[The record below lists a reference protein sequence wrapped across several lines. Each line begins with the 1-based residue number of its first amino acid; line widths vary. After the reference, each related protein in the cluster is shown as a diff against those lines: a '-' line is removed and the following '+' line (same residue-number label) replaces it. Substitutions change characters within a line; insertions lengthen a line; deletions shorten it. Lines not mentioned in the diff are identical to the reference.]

1 MKNLGYG
8 SGYRYAHDD
17 YAAMDAEGDRP
28 PAVVLQQN
36 LPDALRGRAY
46 FKPGR
51 QGDEKRLREWI
62 DARRGSVDED
72 PFGP

>member
-1 MKNLGYG
+1 MKHLGYG

-17 YAAMDAEGDRP
+17 YAAMDAEGDAP

-36 LPDALRGRAY
+36 LPEALQGRAY
-46 FKPGR
+46 FKPGK
-51 QGDEKRLREWI
+51 QGDEARLRAWI
-62 DARRGSVDED
+62 DARRGSTDED